1 MMFVGFGFLMTF
13 LKRYGYSAV
22 ALNFMIAAIVLQWAT
37 LCQGFYHTFDGKTL
51 RITIERSLFVLCFKS
66 HFLIVYPL
74 NSMLNADFASASVL
88 ISFGAVLGVTT
99 PLQLIIMAICEIAV
113 FASNE
118 HLGLHVMEVG
128 FKFKKLPLLINNSKQ
143 SITAGL

>member
-1 MMFVGFGFLMTF
+1 
-13 LKRYGYSAV
+13 
-22 ALNFMIAAIVLQWAT
+22 
-37 LCQGFYHTFDGKTL
+37 
-51 RITIERSLFVLCFKS
+51 
-66 HFLIVYPL
+66 
-74 NSMLNADFASASVL
+74 MLNADFASASVL